1 MENVCV
7 YVLYMN
13 HFAVIN
19 TINQL
24 YFNTKIMLQILKKII
39 ILCKN

>member
-7 YVLYMN
+7 YVLYMYVYMN

-24 YFNTKIMLQILKKII
+24 YFNTKITLQILKK
-39 ILCKN
+39 L